1 MIKAKTSHNLNARLI
16 AASFAIIVFTLA
28 WTPFHAAAES
38 VSDDELTAAMYGDT
52 VTPPKTTFGRS
63 PRLLSEIAENVTVIS
78 KEDIARLQA
87 QTIDD
92 VFQYYPGILP
102 YPSRMSS
109 DLSVPMLQG
118 LPNRQTLVT
127 LDGIPL
133 NNLSDGAVDIGIIPV
148 GFLERIEIVKGPAS
162 SVWGRSVGA
171 VINLVTQEPEKNRP
185 VSGRI
190 TGSLGTRQTG
200 YGDINLSGGSEKS
213 GTGYFLAATGRQT
226 SGFQKGID
234 GHGRS
239 IYAKLTQELGIKT
252 DLSALFARTAADRN
266 FLYLPQ
272 QNVRGTNEGAAYF
285 GIARLRHRL
294 SSSSDLD
301 ASLYFY
307 NLSVDNT
314 FYNLGPMP
322 PFIPISGVKVQSQ
335 GIREE
340 IEGLQLAYKKNSSD
354 YWLTI
359 GIDASTSSLR
369 NSDFSLAPPPK
380 NNRKVSHPYNIAE
393 YISGGYTLTKDL
405 TLTASF
411 RYDWYSKLD
420 GTYSPNLGAIYKLD
434 DKTILRATYGYGYSL
449 PTISSGSR
457 TFETLWRIQAGAE
470 TNHIPGVWLKANAF
484 YDRTRNVKLQLK
496 FFDQSTEV
504 NKDLTRE
511 GFEIEAKTIPVFNT
525 SFGLGYSYTHIFN
538 TDSGS
543 DIPGLPRHHLI
554 LNTLYRAHDTDALLV
569 ARYINWN
576 NKTAKDSL
584 IWDLLITK
592 KIHLWETGDISLQF
606 SVRNIFGGEQSST
619 PTFPNPPLRV
629 NGGIQ
634 VTF

>member
-1 MIKAKTSHNLNARLI
+1 MTKIKSSHNLHVRFI
-16 AASFAIIVFTLA
+16 ANSIAIITSILTWMPMCA
-28 WTPFHAAAES
+28 SADS
-38 VSDDELTAAMYGDT
+38 VYDDELTAALYDDI

-63 PRLLSEIAENVTVIS
+63 PRLLSEVAENVTVIT

-92 VFQYYPGILP
+92 VFQFYPGIQP

-190 TGSLGTRQTG
+190 TASLGTKQTG
-200 YGDINLSGGSEKS
+200 YGDLNLSGSNERS

-226 SGFQKGID
+226 RGFQKGID
-234 GHGRS
+234 GNGRS
-239 IYAKLTQELGIKT
+239 VYAKLTQELGAKT
-252 DLSALFARTAADRN
+252 DLSALFARTASDRN

-285 GIARLRHRL
+285 GIARLRHRH
-294 SSSSDLD
+294 SSSSELD
-301 ASLYFY
+301 ASIYFY
-307 NLSVDNT
+307 NLSVDNN
-314 FYNLGPMP
+314 FYNLGPIP
-322 PFIPISGVKVQSQ
+322 PFIPVSGVKVQSQ

-340 IEGLQLAYKKNSSD
+340 IEGLQLAYKKNSSH
-354 YWLTI
+354 YWLTT

-369 NSDFSLAPPPK
+369 NSEFSLAPPPK
-380 NNRKVSHPYNIAE
+380 NDRKVSHPDNIAE
-393 YISGGYTLTKDL
+393 YMSFGLMPTNNFTFTL
-405 TLTASF
+405 SF
-411 RYDWYSKLD
+411 RHDWYSNLD
-420 GTYSPNLGAIYKLD
+420 STYSTNAGVIFKLD
-434 DKTILRATYGYGYSL
+434 DKTILRATYGNGYSL
-449 PTISSGSR
+449 PTTSSGSNS
-457 TFETLWRIQAGAE
+457 FEKLWRVQTGVE
-470 TNHIPGVWLKANAF
+470 TNHIPGVWLKTNAF
-484 YDRTRNVKLQLK
+484 YDQTSNIKLQLK
-496 FFDQSTEV
+496 FFDQSPETT
-504 NKDLTRE
+504 KDLTRR
-511 GFEIEAKTIPVFNT
+511 GFEVEAKTIPVLNT
-525 SFGLGYSYTHIFN
+525 SLGLGYTYTHIFN
-538 TDSGS
+538 TDNDS
-543 DIPGLPRHHLI
+543 DIPGLPRHHLL
-554 LNTLYRAHDTDALLV
+554 LNTHYKAHGTDALLV

-576 NKTAKDSL
+576 NKSAKDSL
-584 IWDLLITK
+584 IWDLLITQ
-592 KIHLWETGDISLQF
+592 KIQSWDTGNISLQF
-606 SVRNIFGGEQSST
+606 GVRNIFGGEQSST